1 MRSIIS
7 ALITIMSLV
16 TLAQRVTF
24 NDPDLTFSFKKPKSW
39 EVFDDG
45 YSVKASPSAADSSN
59 FFFSITY
66 FESPTPAGEMTIG
79 LTSSDEFSPDG
90 DASFKIGGE
99 KATYQRIIKDNKQS
113 TLYRFYKLGQRFEVT
128 VVSNSSY
135 KKGTKTLRKIIKSI
149 RIEE

>member
-1 MRSIIS
+1 
-7 ALITIMSLV
+7 
-16 TLAQRVTF
+16 
-24 NDPDLTFSFKKPKSW
+24 
-39 EVFDDG
+39 
-45 YSVKASPSAADSSN
+45 
-59 FFFSITY
+59 
-66 FESPTPAGEMTIG
+66 MTIG

-99 KATYQRIIKDNKQS
+99 KATYQRNIKNNKQS